1 MKNNFTFWR
10 LYCIIYLEQ
19 TNVYKN
25 EKERRISNM
34 AKKNLLDST
43 CGISD
48 KKMTKIFKKTIKLDE
63 AARALKGLPQ
73 ARFDVKSGKAY
84 LEYPNGRKEYV

>member
-1 MKNNFTFWR
+1 
-10 LYCIIYLEQ
+10 
-19 TNVYKN
+19 
-25 EKERRISNM
+25 M

-73 ARFDVKSGKAY
+73 ARYDTKSGKAY
-84 LEYPNGRKEYV
+84 LVYPNGRIEYV

>member
-1 MKNNFTFWR
+1 MAEYEKR
-10 LYCIIYLEQ
+10 VREISVKSVELE
-19 TNVYKN
+19 
-25 EKERRISNM
+25 RIMSKM

-73 ARFDVKSGKAY
+73 ARYDAKSGKAY
-84 LEYPNGRKEYV
+84 LVYPNGRIEYV